1 MSNFDDIFEPAPQA
15 EDFDKEAWAAKKKAE
30 RDERYATADATAE
43 EICTDGG
50 KFRDYL
56 DVQAKFHRY
65 SATNAL
71 LILHDN
77 KNASKLGDKDFWR
90 DQGVYIKRQEFG
102 RPIKIVE
109 SNGEYTRDDGSIGVS
124 YNIKRVYDISQTTAR
139 TRAPQAVSHDAR
151 ALLNALIYK
160 RPAPVQSVDE
170 LPNGMDAVYDREQ
183 NTVFVRRG
191 LSAND
196 LFCGLS
202 KALVQAELAR
212 TGEEYTEENAGFKA
226 KCVSYILGKEF
237 GIDVSGYMRSWRC
250 SRLLPMR
257 DRSGEQIKENPE
269 EMEALIGLIAKQVN
283 IDKEAARFFYLEMW
297 AYTHG
302 IASMIATGFY
312 EWDEQLASRALT
324 DVYEGLKHRY
334 KNGGVRND

>member
-183 NTVFVRRG
+183 NAVFVRRG

-202 KALVQAELAR
+202 KALAQAELAR